1 MTQWYWTSTRGRLR
15 TFLGVVRA
23 VRSLGAPALALAYVA
38 SGRLDAFFEADISPW
53 DTLAG
58 TLLVEEAGG
67 LVTTFAGVHRRTDH
81 RADILATN
89 GPLHG
94 DILARLTSHI

>member
-1 MTQWYWTSTRGRLR
+1 MRFVRL
-15 TFLGVVRA
+15 L
-23 VRSLGAPALALAYVA
+23 LYALAALVGLYMLAVVLYAIPMV
-38 SGRLDAFFEADISPW
+38 
-53 DTLAG
+53 
-58 TLLVEEAGG
+58 GG
-67 LVTTFAGVHRRTDH
+67 LIDDTMEVKFDRPDSSIVADYGNGPQRPTDH